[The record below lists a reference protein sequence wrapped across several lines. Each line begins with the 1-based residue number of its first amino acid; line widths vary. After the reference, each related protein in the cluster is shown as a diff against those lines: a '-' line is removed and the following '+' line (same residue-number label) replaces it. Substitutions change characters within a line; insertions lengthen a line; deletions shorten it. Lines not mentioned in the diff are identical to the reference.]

1 MKSKNLPILPTPKKS
16 KGGVMETWVDFRVV
30 KQAVTMHMIL
40 DHYSINWLRKSG
52 KEFRGRCPIHH
63 RSGETPATEKKG
75 SASFH
80 VNDGKNAFNCFSCK
94 AHGNVLDF
102 VAAMEQC
109 SVRDAALKLKEWFGV
124 ADEANTKPNHA
135 GPPPQKEAAVEKVA
149 DEERVGE
156 PVGES
161 DKNKPLEFRLKS
173 IDYSHAYM
181 SSRGLSKETIERFE
195 IGYFFGQGKMK
206 GRVVIPVHNRVGEL
220 IAYVGRAIGDKV
232 DPKYLVPVGFHKSQ
246 ELFNLHRVLAG
257 RKEDRAVI
265 VVEGYFGC
273 MSLDQAGFP
282 VVALMGNSLSEAQAS
297 ILVSEFDHVVLM
309 LDGNEAGR
317 EGAEK
322 ASNQIKHKL
331 FVRVLELGDGQ
342 QPDHLSSHQ
351 TNELLKGM
359 KF

>member
-1 MKSKNLPILPTPKKS
+1 
-16 KGGVMETWVDFRVV
+16 MENWVDFKVV
-30 KQAVTMHMIL
+30 KQAVTMRMIL

-63 RSGETPATEKKG
+63 RSGEGSVTEEKG

-80 VNDGKNAFNCFSCK
+80 INHDKNAFNCFACK
-94 AHGNVLDF
+94 AHGNVIDL

-109 SVRDAALKLKEWFGV
+109 SVRDAALKLKEWFDV
-124 ADEANTKPNHA
+124 ADDATIKTGNA
-135 GPPPQKEAAVEKVA
+135 GTSPQKKAATEKRD

-181 SSRGLSKETIERFE
+181 SGRGLSRETIERFG

-206 GRVVIPVHNRVGEL
+206 GRVVIPVHNRVGE
-220 IAYVGRAIGDKV
+220 IVAYVGRAIDDKV
-232 DPKYLVPVGFHKSQ
+232 EPKYLVPVGFHKSQ
-246 ELFNLHRVLAG
+246 ELFNLHRVLAS

-273 MSLDQAGFP
+273 ISLDQGGLPA
-282 VVALMGNSLSEAQAS
+282 VALMGNSLSEAQAS
-297 ILVSEFDHVVLM
+297 ILASEFDHVVLM

-322 ASNQIKHKL
+322 ASNLLKRKL
-331 FVRVLELGDGQ
+331 FIRVLDLVDGQ
-342 QPDHLSSHQ
+342 QPDHLSSEQ
-351 TNELLKGM
+351 THELLKGM
-359 KF
+359 KL